1 MPLSSF
7 SPLIIYFLRPVDGE
21 EQVVDTD
28 HDLVP
33 EWAGV
38 AVALSPQLTV
48 AVDHELSQ
56 VQNQSAKFKS
66 ICFFFLLIL
75 ECQQVW

>member
-1 MPLSSF
+1 MRK
-7 SPLIIYFLRPVDGE
+7 ICIVVWPVDGE

-38 AVALSPQLTV
+38 AVTLGPQFHI
-48 AVDHELSQ
+48 AVDHELSK
-56 VQNQSAKFKS
+56 V
-66 ICFFFLLIL
+66 
-75 ECQQVW
+75 

>member
-1 MPLSSF
+1 MNLVW
-7 SPLIIYFLRPVDGE
+7 PVDGE

-38 AVALSPQLTV
+38 AVALSQQLTV

-66 ICFFFLLIL
+66 IFFSSYLSSIVNKFGEEKIP
-75 ECQQVW
+75 VR